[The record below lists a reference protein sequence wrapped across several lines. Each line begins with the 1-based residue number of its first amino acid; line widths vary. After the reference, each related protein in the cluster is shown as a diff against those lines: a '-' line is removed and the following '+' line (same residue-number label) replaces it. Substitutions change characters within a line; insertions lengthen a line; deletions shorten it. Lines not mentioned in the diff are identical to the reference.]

1 MWPELLKLQQFTSA
15 VRSHTTLANAFAF
28 FLSFVLYK
36 KIQKFPGA
44 RLIIY
49 LLPSVTIS
57 WASIM
62 GIILLLRLDYSRSA
76 LLMSFLIANCWIVI
90 GYYLGRK
97 YQSLKLALVP
107 YGNYS
112 GIKELRLADFRVL
125 TEPSLGNTRYDAV
138 VADLRADMPD
148 EWQTFL
154 ANCALANIPVYHSRL
169 ITEQLSG
176 RVKINHLSENIFGA
190 LYTTSFYGIV
200 KRLCEIF
207 FVLVLM
213 PIWLPLMLIFGMI
226 IKLESSGPMFFI
238 QERVGLGDK
247 DFKVYKLRSMC
258 QDSEKKGAQFA
269 TQGDARVTK
278 VGKFIRK
285 TRIDEIPQ
293 FINIL
298 KGDMSLI
305 GPRPEQRVFVE
316 QFKKEIPFYS
326 YRHVVRPGISGW
338 AQVTQGY
345 AANADETRVKLEYD
359 LYYIKHF
366 SFWLDMLIV
375 LKTIRTM
382 LTGFGAR

>member
-176 RVKINHLSENIFGA
+176 RVKINHLSENIFGT
-190 LYTTSFYGIV
+190 LQPSPFYAVV
-200 KRLCEIF
+200 KRLIDTIVVLISSPIILLIL
-207 FVLVLM
+207 FVVAIL
-213 PIWLPLMLIFGMI
+213 
-226 IKLESSGPMFFI
+226 IKLDSKGPIFYI
-238 QERVGLGDK
+238 QQRVGYHN
-247 DFKVYKLRSMC
+247 KVFRMYKLRSMHINI
-258 QDSEKKGAQFA
+258 
-269 TQGDARVTK
+269 QGKAFTADGIDPRITRVGH
-278 VGKFIRK
+278 VIRK
-285 TRIDEIPQ
+285 YRIDELPQ
-293 FINIL
+293 FLNVL
-298 KGDMSLI
+298 KGDMSFI
-305 GPRPEQRVFVE
+305 GPRPESLELSQWYEVE
-316 QFKKEIPFYS
+316 VPFFS
-326 YRHVVRPGISGW
+326 YRHIVRPGISGW

-345 AANADETRVKLEYD
+345 AAEVDGMTAKLQYD
-359 LYYIKHF
+359 FYYIKYF
-366 SFWLDMLIV
+366 SFWLDVLIV